1 MQSMVRSR
9 AQRVVQQLERH
20 RRNRPTSLSNRG
32 EVLRLRNRGSQR
44 NNSARCLQ
52 VMRRCC

>member
-1 MQSMVRSR
+1 MVLSH
-9 AQRVVQQLERH
+9 AQHVVQQLERH

-32 EVLRLRNRGSQR
+32 GVLRLRNRGSQM

-52 VMRRCC
+52 VMLQCC